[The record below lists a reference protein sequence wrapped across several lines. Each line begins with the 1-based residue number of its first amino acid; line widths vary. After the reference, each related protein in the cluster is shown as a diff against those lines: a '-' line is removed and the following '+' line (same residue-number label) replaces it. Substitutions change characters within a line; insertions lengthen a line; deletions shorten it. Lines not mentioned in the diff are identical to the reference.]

1 MVSSH
6 SWKQRLLLV
15 AGSSFLMLLL
25 GVTCFGQQPPL
36 AVLTVPR
43 NQAPAV
49 RAVMVWGSRRTGER
63 PCAWVPRDAGGT
75 IPSSSRNLGL
85 SDDQQK
91 KMDDIFNSARLK
103 LIDLSAS
110 VQKEEAIMEPLVA
123 ADPPDENKLLAQI
136 DRVAQA
142 RAELEKANAR
152 MLLGI
157 RRQLTHEQ
165 WLKLKAERPAACT
178 ERCAVH
184 AGPMPGP
191 MPGMGRPG
199 DGRDGQGPD
208 GPDGSPAGQAS
219 AIRIET
225 APRAERRSG

>member
-1 MVSSH
+1 MFSSR
-6 SWKQRLLLV
+6 SWKQKFSHVAVYSLLT
-15 AGSSFLMLLL
+15 LLL
-25 GVTCFGQQPPL
+25 GVMCFGQQPSPGGPDGPPQDPGRPGRRGMRGPGGPGGPL
-36 AVLTVPR
+36 RLGPPGR
-43 NQAPAV
+43 WWDDP
-49 RAVMVWGSRRTGER
+49 EF
-63 PCAWVPRDAGGT
+63 
-75 IPSSSRNLGL
+75 IKKLGL

-157 RRQLTHEQ
+157 RSQLTHEQ
-165 WLKLKAERPAACT
+165 WLKLKAERP
-178 ERCAVH
+178 
-184 AGPMPGP
+184 PMHGS
-191 MPGMGRPG
+191 MRGMRGPG
-199 DGRDGQGPD
+199 DDRGGPGRDNGPPP
-208 GPDGSPAGQAS
+208 GNAQP
-219 AIRIET
+219 
-225 APRAERRSG
+225 

>member
-1 MVSSH
+1 MISFH

-15 AGSSFLMLLL
+15 AGFSFLTLLL
-25 GVTCFGQQPPL
+25 GATCLGQQPSPGG
-36 AVLTVPR
+36 PDGPP
-43 NQAPAV
+43 QQGP
-49 RAVMVWGSRRTGER
+49 GR
-63 PCAWVPRDAGGT
+63 PGRHGMGG
-75 IPSSSRNLGL
+75 PGGPGRGLRLGPPGRWWDDPEFVKSLGL
-85 SDDQQK
+85 SEDQQK

-157 RRQLTHEQ
+157 RRELTHEQ
-165 WLKLKAERPAACT
+165 WLKLKAERPPI
-178 ERCAVH
+178 H
-184 AGPMPGP
+184 GPMRGSMSGP
-191 MPGMGRPG
+191 MQGMGRPG
-199 DGRDGQGPD
+199 DGRDGPGPD
-208 GPDGSPAGQAS
+208 GGPPQDKPQ
-219 AIRIET
+219 
-225 APRAERRSG
+225 P

>member
-1 MVSSH
+1 MISFH

-15 AGSSFLMLLL
+15 AGSSFLTLLL
-25 GVTCFGQQPPL
+25 GATCLGQQPSPGG
-36 AVLTVPR
+36 PDGPP
-43 NQAPAV
+43 QQGP
-49 RAVMVWGSRRTGER
+49 GR
-63 PCAWVPRDAGGT
+63 PGRHGMDGPGG
-75 IPSSSRNLGL
+75 PGRGLRLGPPGRWWDDPEFVKNLGL
-85 SDDQQK
+85 SEEQQK

-157 RRQLTHEQ
+157 RRELTHEQ
-165 WLKLKAERPAACT
+165 WLKLKAERPPM
-178 ERCAVH
+178 H
-184 AGPMPGP
+184 GPMRGS
-191 MPGMGRPG
+191 MRGMGRPG
-199 DGRDGQGPD
+199 DGRDGPGLDGGPPQD
-208 GPDGSPAGQAS
+208 RPQPQ
-219 AIRIET
+219 E
-225 APRAERRSG
+225 